1 VRHDDLSST
10 VLRRIAAKLGLSEAV
25 TSTLRLIKAGKQLE
39 ASAACGLA
47 KGDTVH
53 VVGGLD
59 GGAPTQ
65 RCGGTEDAAFNAWL
79 DAGAP
84 TCNDELVQ
92 MGLSLRCFTPRDMLG
107 IVLDTEPDSAIV
119 NFIDGSRKN
128 EPAHHAPPPHKT
140 ESSAGQHTCGAPPHC
155 SKVDEIISGIH
166 QAWFERGGQSKFAF
180 LELFNACVDG
190 RLEGE
195 HGVKQLLVVQEPD
208 IFVTIED
215 GPGDEFETTALSGAI
230 VAGQLEAMR
239 LLLAHGADP
248 NLADSDGM
256 TPLMVAA
263 CYGRVLAVKELVAR
277 GAYLNTRHPRG
288 STAFHEAC
296 IHNKPKCA
304 ALLVKLGCD
313 RTLQTNDGRTGE
325 QLAQARGHR
334 RVCAAV
340 ALASKAEVTKSSAP
354 PFQIFY
360 RDLAGKHG
368 TLDGVC
374 GDDSAS
380 AVLTRIA
387 AKLGLRPAVARGQL
401 RLLKAGKQLE
411 LTAASCGLAK
421 GDTVHVVG
429 GLDGGIRIREVESAS
444 GAALTDA
451 PCATSS
457 RPSLPTGSRMAR
469 SKASASSCK

>member
-1 VRHDDLSST
+1 MNKQSINRLSQQKLKRRPPASFLPDGPLDHAADLAAT
-10 VLRRIAAKLGLSEAV
+10 VWAAISAGTPPAAALATSLDTAASLGVSP
-25 TSTLRLIKAGKQLE
+25 
-39 ASAACGLA
+39 SAAETAALA
-47 KGDTVH
+47 AAVSAATLPSSAELAADTVH
-53 VVGGLD
+53 VVSGLD

-84 TCNDELVQ
+84 TCNEDLVQ
-92 MGLSLRCFTPRDMLG
+92 MGLPLRCFTPREMLA
-107 IVLDTEPDSAIV
+107 IVLGTEPDSAIV

-128 EPAHHAPPPHKT
+128 EPAYHAPAPRKT

-155 SKVDEIISGIH
+155 SEVDEIISGVH
-166 QAWFERGGQSKFAF
+166 QAWFERGGQSKFAC

-195 HGVKQLLVVQEPD
+195 LGVKQLLVVQEPD
-208 IFVTIED
+208 IFVTID
-215 GPGDEFETTALSGAI
+215 DCPSDEFKTTALCGAI
-230 VAGQLEAMR
+230 VYGQLEAMR

-256 TPLMVAA
+256 TPLMLAA
-263 CYGRVLAVKELVAR
+263 SCGRVLAVKELMAR

-334 RVCAAV
+334 KVCAAV
-340 ALASKAEVTKSSAP
+340 AGTRTHA
-354 PFQIFY
+354 
-360 RDLAGKHG
+360 AG
-368 TLDGVC
+368 
-374 GDDSAS
+374 
-380 AVLTRIA
+380 IA
-387 AKLGLRPAVARGQL
+387 AADRPGEDCQFAR
-401 RLLKAGKQLE
+401 
-411 LTAASCGLAK
+411 
-421 GDTVHVVG
+421 
-429 GLDGGIRIREVESAS
+429 
-444 GAALTDA
+444 A
-451 PCATSS
+451 P
-457 RPSLPTGSRMAR
+457 
-469 SKASASSCK
+469 